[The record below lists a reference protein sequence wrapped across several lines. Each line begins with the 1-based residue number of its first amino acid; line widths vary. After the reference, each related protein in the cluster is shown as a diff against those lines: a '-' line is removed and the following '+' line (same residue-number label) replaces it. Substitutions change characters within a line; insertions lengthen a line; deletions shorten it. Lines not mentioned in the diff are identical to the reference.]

1 MDELGQNSIELAVPF
16 YMATKEIRFTDADGN
31 VLIPIDA
38 LLTAW
43 LPIYANN
50 DLNDFVTVG
59 SYACRLNYYVPSIT
73 NKPDGIAHAFRLI
86 VMNLLTA
93 QPTVTSDT
101 WQYFI
106 QILISIDGEIW
117 IRNFFS
123 RNPATSVSFTAWKK
137 VNTSA

>member
-43 LPIYANN
+43 LPIDANN

-59 SYACRLNYYVPSIT
+59 SYACGSNNQVPSIA
-73 NKPDGIAHAFRLI
+73 NKPDGLTSAFRLI

-93 QPTVTSDT
+93 HPTVTSAT

-106 QILISIDGEIW
+106 QILIAIDGQIW
-117 IRNFFS
+117 FRHFS
-123 RNPATSVSFTAWKK
+123 SKNPATSLSFYAWQK